1 MAERKEAVTIIIF
14 GKKFTSTY
22 IFCREKFSS
31 LMSHENYSDAKI
43 SVLKRKKEIAWRAKS
58 IMGKSYMHV
67 PVEISGY

>member
-1 MAERKEAVTIIIF
+1 MEERKEAVTIIIF

-43 SVLKRKKEIAWRAKS
+43 SVLKRKKKLLGGQKVSWANRICMYR
-58 IMGKSYMHV
+58 
-67 PVEISGY
+67 